1 MMATVAEPVVKRS
14 ARISAAI
21 TPEQSAQV
29 RAMCQATGMDASQ
42 LLHLAGVGALVAAAA
57 KLQKGVT
64 KSGALRLLSKEAQRA
79 AEGI

>member
-1 MMATVAEPVVKRS
+1 MATVAAEPVKRS

-21 TPEQSAQV
+21 TPEQSTQV
-29 RAMCQATGMDASQ
+29 RQMCLATGMDASQ

-57 KLQKGVT
+57 KLRPGVT

-79 AEGI
+79 AESI